1 MIAEN
6 VKKDVERCR
15 ISVVFCT
22 FAPDIIKCIKTMKLF
37 DVYPLFDVNIVKG
50 KGCSVWDDKG
60 QEYLDLY
67 GGHAVISIGH
77 SHPHYIRKVT
87 EQLGQIGF
95 YSNSVINKLQEQ
107 LAERLGTISGYDDYQ
122 LFLINSGAEANENA
136 LKLASFTNGR
146 TRVLSAQKAFHGR
159 TSLAVEVTN
168 NPKIIAPIND
178 NGHVTYL
185 PLNDLPAWEA
195 ELQKGDVCAVILE
208 CIQGV
213 GGIQLATKEFAQGL
227 SAACQKYGTIL
238 ICDEIQCGY
247 GRSGKFFAHQWLD
260 IRPDII
266 TVAKGIANG
275 FPMGGV
281 LISPAF
287 KPVYGQLGTTFG
299 GNHLACAAALAVLDV
314 FEQENLVE
322 NAREV
327 GEYLMTQIK
336 NIQSPH
342 ITDIRGRGL
351 MIGIDLDIPHK
362 DVRQPLIYQEHC
374 FTGCAGTNV
383 LRLLPP
389 LCLTKQEA
397 DEFIEK
403 LTKVLKT
410 L

>member
-1 MIAEN
+1 
-6 VKKDVERCR
+6 
-15 ISVVFCT
+15 
-22 FAPDIIKCIKTMKLF
+22 MKLF

-50 KGCSVWDDKG
+50 QGCKVWDDKG

-67 GGHAVISIGH
+67 GGHAVISVGH
-77 SHPHYIRKVT
+77 AHPHYIEKVT
-87 EQLGQIGF
+87 EQLGKLGF
-95 YSNSVINKLQEQ
+95 YSNSVINRLQVE
-107 LAERLGTISGYDDYQ
+107 LAERLGRISGYDDYQ

-185 PLNDLPAWEA
+185 PLNDLEAWEA
-195 ELQKGDVCAVILE
+195 ELSKGDVCAVILE

-227 SAACQKYGTIL
+227 QEACRKYGTVL

-247 GRSGKFFAHQWLD
+247 GRTGRFFAHQWLD

-281 LISPAF
+281 LISPEF

-299 GNHLACAAALAVLDV
+299 GNHLACAAALAVLDI
-314 FEQENLVE
+314 FESEHLVE
-322 NAREV
+322 NAHAV
-327 GEYLMTQIK
+327 GTYLMQQLEALKADELKTK
-336 NIQSPH
+336 GTSRIQ
-342 ITDIRGRGL
+342 DIRGRGL
-351 MIGIDLDIPHK
+351 MIGIDLDCPHAE
-362 DVRQPLIYQEHC
+362 VRKPLIFEQHC
-374 FTGCAGTNV
+374 FTGCAGQNI

-389 LCLTKQEA
+389 LCLKKQDA
-397 DEFIEK
+397 DDFMERLK
-403 LTKVLKT
+403 MVL
-410 L
+410 

>member
-1 MIAEN
+1 
-6 VKKDVERCR
+6 
-15 ISVVFCT
+15 
-22 FAPDIIKCIKTMKLF
+22 MKLF
-37 DVYPLFDVNIVKG
+37 DVYPLFDVNIVRG
-50 KGCSVWDDKG
+50 KGCKVWDDKG

-77 SHPHYIRKVT
+77 AHPHYIEKVT
-87 EQLGQIGF
+87 EQLQKLGF
-95 YSNSVINKLQEQ
+95 YSNSVINKLQVE
-107 LAERLGTISGYDDYQ
+107 LAERLGKICGYDDYQ

-146 TRVLSAQKAFHGR
+146 TRVLSCEKAFHGR

-178 NGHVTYL
+178 NSHVTYL

-195 ELQKGDVCAVILE
+195 ELAKGDVCAVILE

-213 GGIQLATKEFAQGL
+213 GGIKLATKEFAQGL
-227 SAACQKYGTIL
+227 AAACKKYGTIL

-281 LISPAF
+281 LISPEF

-314 FEQENLVE
+314 FEEENLVE
-322 NAREV
+322 NARVV
-327 GEYLMTQIK
+327 GEYLVGRIK
-336 NIQSPH
+336 ELKNEKIK
-342 ITDIRGRGL
+342 DVRGRGL
-351 MIGIDLDIPHK
+351 MIGIDLDCPHA
-362 DVRQPLIYQEHC
+362 DVRKPLIYQEHC
-374 FTGCAGTNV
+374 FTGCAGTNI

-389 LCLTKQEA
+389 LCLTKEDA
-397 DEFIEK
+397 DEFIERLK
-403 LTKVLKT
+403 RVL